1 MRRKDV
7 RMNLKPRLRSSALP
21 ITKLGSPLLWLV
33 GILVL
38 AMVWLLVSSSLASA
52 APQSFPDVVPI
63 PDNFSPEGI
72 VVGEGTDFYVGSLVD
87 GAIYRGDLQSGEG
100 HLLVEGQGGRVA
112 VGLSFDPRSNYL
124 YVAGNGTGQG
134 YVYDGETGEEIAV
147 FDLTTPGTFI
157 NDVVVTQTAAYFTD
171 SFRPFLYKVGLN
183 SDGTIPASA
192 TPEEIELTG
201 DFTQV
206 AGFNAN
212 GIDAT
217 PNGKQLVIVN
227 STLGTLYTV
236 NPWTGEAKEIDLSGD
251 TVINGDGILL
261 DGKTLYVVQ
270 NQDNQIA
277 VIDLSPDLSSGR
289 LVNTI
294 TDSDFV
300 VPTTVAEFGN
310 SLYAVNAKFGVPAT
324 QFEVVKVSK

>member
-7 RMNLKPRLRSSALP
+7 RMNLKPRLRSSTLP
-21 ITKLGSPLLWLV
+21 IHKLNSSLLWLV
-33 GILVL
+33 GILIL
-38 AMVWLLVSSSLASA
+38 ALVWLLVSSSLASA
-52 APQSFPDVVPI
+52 APKPFPDVIPI

-72 VVGEGTDFYVGSLVD
+72 TVGEGTDFYVGSLVD
-87 GAIYRGDLQSGEG
+87 GAIYRGDLRSGEG
-100 HLLVEGQGGRVA
+100 HLLVEGQTGRVA
-112 VGLSFDPRSNYL
+112 VGLSFDPRTNYL

-134 YVYDGETGEEIAV
+134 YVYDGDTGEEIAV
-147 FDLTTPGTFI
+147 FDLTAPGTFI

-171 SFRPFLYKVGLN
+171 SFRPFLYKVSLN
-183 SDGTIPASA
+183 SDGTILDSA

-201 DFTQV
+201 DFTQ
-206 AGFNAN
+206 ASGFNAN

-227 STLGTLYTV
+227 STLGALYTV
-236 NPWTGEAKEIDLSGD
+236 NPWTGEAKEIDLGGD
-251 TVINGDGILL
+251 NVTNGDGILL

-277 VIDLSPDLSSGR
+277 VIDLSPDLSSGK
-289 LVNTI
+289 LINTI

-310 SLYAVNAKFGVPAT
+310 SLYAVNAKFGTSAT
-324 QFEVVKVSK
+324 QFEVVEVSK